1 MKFLDLA
8 TENDENTLDWL
19 RRNLDVVR
27 IPAMI
32 AMLNHFAQLK
42 VVSAVRTPTGEEVE
56 TGTVWNEAAQ
66 RWGFGRGQHADSHAH
81 THDV

>member
-56 TGTVWNEAAQ
+56 TGTVWNEARQ
-66 RWGFGRGQHADSHAH
+66 
-81 THDV
+81 